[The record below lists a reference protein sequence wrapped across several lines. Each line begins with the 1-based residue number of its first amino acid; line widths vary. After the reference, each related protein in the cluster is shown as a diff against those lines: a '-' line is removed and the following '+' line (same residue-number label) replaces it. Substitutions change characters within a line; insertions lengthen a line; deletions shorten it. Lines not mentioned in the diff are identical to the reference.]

1 MTFQWNIEKN
11 NTLQIERNIQF
22 EDIVVAI
29 GNGGLIRKLSHPN
42 SSKYTNQVLLL
53 VLVENYIYVVP
64 AIPTKDG
71 YFLKTVYKSR
81 KYTKMLLGERY
92 ER

>member
-1 MTFQWNIEKN
+1 M
-11 NTLQIERNIQF
+11 ERNIRF

-29 GNGGLIRKLSHPN
+29 GNGGLIRKLNHLN

-53 VLVENYIYVVP
+53 VLVESYIYVVP
-64 AIPTKDG
+64 TVPTRDS
-71 YFLKTVYKSR
+71 YVLKTIYKSR
-81 KYTKMLLGERY
+81 KFTKLLLGERD